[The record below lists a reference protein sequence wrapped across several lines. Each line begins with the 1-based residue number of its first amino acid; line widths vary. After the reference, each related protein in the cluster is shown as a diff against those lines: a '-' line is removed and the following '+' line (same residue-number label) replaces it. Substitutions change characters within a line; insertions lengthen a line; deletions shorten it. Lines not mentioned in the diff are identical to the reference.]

1 MYAWSIRRRS
11 SACKQSPNSGSLAG
25 ARLCHH
31 ADDLTLATMSAS
43 AQDQLQAATK
53 VFQKLQSDLSNVVEA
68 RQRLDAQ
75 LSENE
80 LVKKVNQSSP

>member
-1 MYAWSIRRRS
+1 
-11 SACKQSPNSGSLAG
+11 
-25 ARLCHH
+25 
-31 ADDLTLATMSAS
+31 MSAS

-80 LVKKVNQSSP
+80 LVKKVSQSRP

>member
-1 MYAWSIRRRS
+1 
-11 SACKQSPNSGSLAG
+11 
-25 ARLCHH
+25 
-31 ADDLTLATMSAS
+31 MSAS
-43 AQDQLQAATK
+43 AQDQLQAVTK

-80 LVKKVNQSSP
+80 LVKRVCQSSPRNSHRAS